1 MVSKPIRTESTFIAE
16 VLESLRRRGKALKY
30 KNATPVIDRFIE
42 LREGVTEQRVEITFT
57 KRPRQK
63 LTLTLWEDRTV
74 EVRASEA
81 IWQVGWKFQ
90 YARSGRFVGVG
101 GPQELVRATEASLSK
116 MFEMTSKNVG
126 QLDELWGPLLAVG
139 PRPI

>member
-1 MVSKPIRTESTFIAE
+1 MKPKAIRTESPFIAG
-16 VLESLRRRGKALKY
+16 VLDSLKRRSKALKHQ
-30 KNATPVIDRFIE
+30 NATPVIDRFIE
-42 LREGVTEQRVEITFT
+42 SREGVTEQRVEITFA

-74 EVRASEA
+74 EVHASEA
-81 IWQVGWKFQ
+81 IWQAGWKFH
-90 YARSGRFVGVG
+90 YARAGRFVGVG
-101 GPQELVRATEASLSK
+101 GPQDLVRATEASLSK

-126 QLDELWGPLLAVG
+126 QLDELWGPLLADG